1 LSGAGRPESYPP
13 KIEINEALDFGPHLF
28 LDFKDYNGPKSMDEL
43 FDLFDTMPF
52 KIGMTPIIRPYMVKN
67 TVDNQKVTSILTMI
81 AESHIS
87 LHYFEESNRAYLDL
101 FSCRFFDYNSVID
114 KLKQVFK
121 SEVSN
126 ETLIARGSK
135 YHQFKNVSKA
145 QAKDS
150 RSRLDNV
157 YKR

>member
-1 LSGAGRPESYPP
+1 
-13 KIEINEALDFGPHLF
+13 
-28 LDFKDYNGPKSMDEL
+28 
-43 FDLFDTMPF
+43 
-52 KIGMTPIIRPYMVKN
+52 
-67 TVDNQKVTSILTMI
+67 MI

-87 LHYFEESNRAYLDL
+87 LHYFEETNRAYLDL

-150 RSRLDNV
+150 RSWLDNV